1 MGLVSEAVMVELGT
15 VVRCGYS
22 GGQGQGCSLYR
33 IQGPGGGH
41 RERGPDPDQPP
52 DLVAEGASLGLH
64 GPLHPQVP
72 SH

>member
-1 MGLVSEAVMVELGT
+1 MTEEVWLYSR
-15 VVRCGYS
+15 VVC

-33 IQGPGGGH
+33 IQVPGGGH

-64 GPLHPQVP
+64 GPLHPQVLIF
-72 SH
+72 